1 MATKQHGV
9 RSRYN
14 EGCRCEECKE
24 FNREYWRDYRA
35 RKVTGDVIPR
45 SERSAAAV
53 ALASSPAEDSSPGR
67 VESGVLAE
75 IEGLAQAEARPG
87 LVQMALELS
96 RVMDNPKAVSQK
108 PAASKALAEILAT
121 LRKGAD
127 ARKSR
132 LATVKA
138 MTKPGSATG

>member
-1 MATKQHGV
+1 MAVKPHGV
-9 RSRYN
+9 RARYN

-35 RKVTGDVIPR
+35 RKATGDVISR
-45 SERSAAAV
+45 SERSLA
-53 ALASSPAEDSSPGR
+53 ALASPPAEDSGPGR

-75 IEGLAQAEARPG
+75 IEGLAQAETRPG
-87 LVQMALELS
+87 LVEMALELA

-108 PAASKALAEILAT
+108 PAASKALAELLAT

-127 ARKSR
+127 ARRSR
-132 LATVKA
+132 LASVRA
-138 MTKPGSATG
+138 MTRPGSATG